1 MFDADTVVTGLTT
14 QGHGGGGGTVAAQW
28 VTSFKLEYS
37 TDGVTYTDIQTA
49 GSDVV
54 KASVLITHS
63 AFSFLVFIYEPF
75 STVSDRISDQ
85 YGNLIFF

>member
-1 MFDADTVVTGLTT
+1 MRLERQKKKRDAVCVCLHHHHHQAVFDADTVVTGLTT

-54 KASVLITHS
+54 KASVLIRNS
-63 AFSFLVFIYEPF
+63 FSI
-75 STVSDRISDQ
+75 
-85 YGNLIFF
+85 